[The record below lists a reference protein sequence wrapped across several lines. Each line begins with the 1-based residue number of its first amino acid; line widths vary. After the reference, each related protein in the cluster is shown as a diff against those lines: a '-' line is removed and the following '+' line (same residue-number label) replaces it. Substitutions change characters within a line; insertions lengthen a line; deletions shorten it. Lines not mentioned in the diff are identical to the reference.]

1 MSVRFMD
8 AYRMGLS
15 VKQAMFAEQ
24 AMLAVRKY
32 KSHRRLPGNVLE
44 EVERM
49 IAHASEKRPRQA
61 CKIAESK
68 HRARAERKATKQ
80 AKMAIVIA
88 E

>member
-1 MSVRFMD
+1 
-8 AYRMGLS
+8 MGLS
-15 VKQAMFAEQ
+15 VKQAMF
-24 AMLAVRKY
+24 AVRKY

-49 IAHASEKRPRQA
+49 IPHASEKRQA
-61 CKIAESK
+61 AKVAESK

-80 AKMAIVIA
+80 AKMAVVIA